1 MGGGERVLLLI
12 LGQLV
17 LQRVQL
23 GTNVAKE
30 YGSREIQQAEEVPGG
45 FKMGKAASGRD
56 TRLGRVLQGGNSEET
71 TSL

>member
-45 FKMGKAASGRD
+45 
-56 TRLGRVLQGGNSEET
+56 L
-71 TSL
+71 